1 MAIILLLFL
10 ILFLTL
16 SIPAVQTRLGKYAT
30 NKINKEF
37 GTNINIEKVGL
48 QLNGDVELLN
58 IYIEDYKKDTLI
70 SIRELNTSILN
81 FKKLFDNKL
90 AFGDIDVEGLL
101 FNIKTYSGEE
111 DTNLDIFAAKFDDG
125 QPRKEK
131 SDFLL
136 SSSDVSIDDSEFR
149 ISDENKEQPQV
160 MLFKE
165 LNINATDFVIRG
177 PDVNARINR
186 LSFLDKRGLRLKNMT
201 TNYAY
206 TLSDMTFD
214 ELNIETANS
223 NLTGKLIFEYDR
235 EDMQHFEDSVK
246 LTARFEESK
255 ILLDELNL
263 YYNEFGTGQEVLL
276 NTDLS
281 GTLNNLQ
288 ASNLDLKAPGR
299 TKVNGNINFKNLFN
313 KEEDNFV
320 MDAYFNELSS
330 SYVDLKRMLPN
341 VLGNALPSALDK
353 LGNFTIKGSS
363 VVTSKTVIADLDIST
378 KLGLIYSDLELKRID
393 NIDNASYFGTIIC
406 DEFQLG
412 KFLNDPKLGNIS
424 LNVDVD
430 GKGFTLD
437 RLNTLVKGSVYG
449 LNYNGYYYSDIRVSG
464 TLRNK
469 IFNGKLNTKDE
480 NIDLDFNGLMDFRTD
495 IYNYDFIADVRHA
508 DLNTLKF
515 VSRDSISIFKGL
527 VDMKMKGTNI
537 DNAYGEITF
546 KNTFYT
552 NQDDEYFFKDFSVS
566 SRFEDDIRFIG
577 INSPDII
584 EGQLSGKFVF
594 NDIVKLIEN
603 SVGNIYTNYKPF
615 VIAENQFI
623 DFNFKIYNKIA
634 EVFFP
639 ELNVGANTSIKG
651 RIESDAKRFKLTFKS
666 PQIRLK
672 DNFAQDIQIK
682 IDNNNPL
689 FNTLVEIDSIKS
701 KLYSISDFSL
711 INLTRN
717 DTLLIKTEFQGG
729 KLNRDIFD
737 LNLFYTINDQNR
749 SVIGFKKSDVE
760 FKGNT
765 WHLNEE
771 NNNFNKIILDRTF
784 ENVVLDQLSM
794 RHQDEELSL
803 SGIIADKDNANINL
817 IMTDVNIPKILPE
830 IEDLA
835 LEGIVNGELNIEQK
849 KGVYIPQSNVVI
861 DNLKVNE
868 HNLGSFKADIVGN
881 ESLTN
886 YNVNI
891 SLKDDD
897 NESLAI
903 KGNLDVAGKNSLVN
917 LDVRLNNFILD
928 PLNPFGDGNITNIRG
943 EVAGTARVTGKLER
957 PQISGQLNLDD
968 GGLTIPYLNID
979 YELEDETA
987 IILQNQSFIFNN
999 AQITDSEYFSRA
1011 NLSGNV
1017 SHVNFSNW
1025 SLDLNLSSDRL
1036 LVLNTSETEDALYYG
1051 TAFVDGEI
1059 DIEGPT
1065 DQLVIKAE
1073 VSSEEGT
1080 IFKIPLNDAEAFG
1093 DSSFIHFL
1101 SPEEKDA
1108 RLNGEV
1114 IAVNDIKGL
1123 EMDFDLTV
1131 NENAEIEIVIDK
1143 DSGSTIRGRGNGG
1156 LLAQINTN
1164 GKFNM
1169 YGDFIVSEGV
1179 YNFIYGGLIQ
1189 KEFKV
1194 LPGGTLVWEGD
1205 PLEAQIN
1212 IKALYD
1218 KIQANPSILLD
1229 NPINRSIPVEVEI
1242 HLTGELEK
1250 PDPTFNLRFPNVNTT
1265 LNSELQY
1272 RLDDNESR
1280 QFQAL
1285 SLLTTGSFRSELSF
1299 DAQDALGLVSD
1310 RVQSMLNEILS
1321 SGDGVL
1327 DIGLDFQL
1335 GANNPEYE
1343 TDSRVGLTLSTKLS
1357 DRILVNGKVG
1367 VPIGGVSETVVA
1379 GDFEVEVLLNEDRT
1393 LSLKFFNR
1401 ENSVRNFG
1409 EQIGYTQGIG
1419 LSYNV
1424 EFDNLKEF
1432 FQMIF
1437 RGNAA
1442 TRKVVKKKSKEKEKA
1457 LPDFMNF
1464 KEKDTTSQRTNTKG
1478 NSKTR

>member
-1 MAIILLLFL
+1 
-10 ILFLTL
+10 
-16 SIPAVQTRLGKYAT
+16 
-30 NKINKEF
+30 
-37 GTNINIEKVGL
+37 
-48 QLNGDVELLN
+48 
-58 IYIEDYKKDTLI
+58 
-70 SIRELNTSILN
+70 
-81 FKKLFDNKL
+81 
-90 AFGDIDVEGLL
+90 
-101 FNIKTYSGEE
+101 
-111 DTNLDIFAAKFDDG
+111 
-125 QPRKEK
+125 
-131 SDFLL
+131 
-136 SSSDVSIDDSEFR
+136 SIDS
-149 ISDENKEQPQV
+149 
-160 MLFKE
+160 
-165 LNINATDFVIRG
+165 
-177 PDVNARINR
+177 
-186 LSFLDKRGLRLKNMT
+186 
-201 TNYAY
+201 
-206 TLSDMTFD
+206 
-214 ELNIETANS
+214 
-223 NLTGKLIFEYDR
+223 
-235 EDMQHFEDSVK
+235 
-246 LTARFEESK
+246 RFEE
-255 ILLDELNL
+255 
-263 YYNEFGTGQEVLL
+263 
-276 NTDLS
+276 
-281 GTLNNLQ
+281 
-288 ASNLDLKAPGR
+288 
-299 TKVNGNINFKNLFN
+299 
-313 KEEDNFV
+313 
-320 MDAYFNELSS
+320 
-330 SYVDLKRMLPN
+330 
-341 VLGNALPSALDK
+341 
-353 LGNFTIKGSS
+353 
-363 VVTSKTVIADLDIST
+363 
-378 KLGLIYSDLELKRID
+378 
-393 NIDNASYFGTIIC
+393 
-406 DEFQLG
+406 
-412 KFLNDPKLGNIS
+412 
-424 LNVDVD
+424 
-430 GKGFTLD
+430 
-437 RLNTLVKGSVYG
+437 
-449 LNYNGYYYSDIRVSG
+449 DIR
-464 TLRNK
+464 
-469 IFNGKLNTKDE
+469 
-480 NIDLDFNGLMDFRTD
+480 
-495 IYNYDFIADVRHA
+495 Y
-508 DLNTLKF
+508 
-515 VSRDSISIFKGL
+515 
-527 VDMKMKGTNI
+527 
-537 DNAYGEITF
+537 
-546 KNTFYT
+546 
-552 NQDDEYFFKDFSVS
+552 
-566 SRFEDDIRFIG
+566 IG

-615 VIAENQFI
+615 DIADNQFI
-623 DFNFKIYNKIA
+623 DFNFKVYNKIA
-634 EVFFP
+634 EVFYP
-639 ELNVGANTSIKG
+639 ELNVGSNTSIKG
-651 RIESDAKRFKLTFKS
+651 RVESDAKKFSLTFKS

-672 DNFAQDIQIK
+672 DNFAQDIQIR

-689 FNTLVEIDSIKS
+689 FNTLVEIDSINS
-701 KLYSISDFSL
+701 KLYSVSDFSL

-717 DTLLIKTEFQGG
+717 DTLLIKSEFAGG
-729 KLNRDIFD
+729 KRNRDLFD
-737 LNLFYTINDQNR
+737 LNLYYTINDQNR
-749 SVIGFKKSDVE
+749 SVVGFKRSDVE

-765 WHLNEE
+765 WFLNE
-771 NNNFNKIILDRTF
+771 NNDNFNKIILDRTF
-784 ENVVLDQLSM
+784 KNVVLDQLSM
-794 RHQDEELSL
+794 RHQEEELSL
-803 SGIIADKDNANINL
+803 SGLIKDRDNANINL
-817 IMTDVNIPKILPE
+817 VMKDINIPKILPE
-830 IEDLA
+830 IEDLT
-835 LEGIVNGELNIEQK
+835 LEGRANGELNIEQK
-849 KGVYIPQSNVVI
+849 NGIYIPQSNVVI
-861 DNLKVNE
+861 DNFKVNE
-868 HNLGSFKADIVGN
+868 HNLGSFKADITGN

-886 YNVNI
+886 YFVNI
-891 SLKDDD
+891 SLKDDE

-903 KGNLDVAGKNSLVN
+903 TGNLDVAGKNSLID
-917 LDVRLNNFILD
+917 LDVKFNKFILN
-928 PLNPFGDGNITNIRG
+928 PLNRFGDGNITNIRG
-943 EVAGTARVTGKLER
+943 EVAGTAKVSGRMER
-957 PQISGQLNLDD
+957 PQITGQLNLDD

-979 YELEDETA
+979 YELEDETTVS
-987 IILQNQSFIFNN
+987 LQNQSFIFNN
-999 AQITDSEYFSRA
+999 ATLTDSEYFSRA
-1011 NLSGNV
+1011 SLSGNV

-1025 SLDLNLSSDRL
+1025 SLDLNMNSDRL

-1101 SPEEKDA
+1101 SPEEKEA
-1108 RLNGEV
+1108 RLKGEV
-1114 IAVNDIKGL
+1114 LAVNEIKGL

-1169 YGDFIVSEGV
+1169 YGDFIVTEGV

-1205 PLEAQIN
+1205 PLQAQIN

-1250 PDPTFNLRFPNVNTT
+1250 PDPSFNLRFPNVNTT

-1321 SGDGVL
+1321 SEDGVL

-1357 DRILVNGKVG
+1357 DRVLVNGKVG

-1424 EFDNLKEF
+1424 EFDNLNELFKK
-1432 FQMIF
+1432 IF
-1437 RGNAA
+1437 RGNSP
-1442 TRKVVKKKSKEKEKA
+1442 RKVKREQKVEKKADA
-1457 LPDFMNF
+1457 LPEFMNF
-1464 KEKDTTSQRTNTKG
+1464 KEKDTTSQKTKTKG
-1478 NSKTR
+1478 NSRTF